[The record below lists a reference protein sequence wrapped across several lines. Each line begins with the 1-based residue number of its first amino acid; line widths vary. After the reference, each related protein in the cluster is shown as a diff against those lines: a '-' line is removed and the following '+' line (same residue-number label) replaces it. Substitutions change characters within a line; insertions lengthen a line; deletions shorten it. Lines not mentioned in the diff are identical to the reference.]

1 MQTTED
7 DRPTL
12 KKVEKPKASKAKP
25 NAVVV
30 QPTPDVDCAEH
41 LVSTETASEPT
52 AFVENHAL
60 YTSQHARLTIPCI
73 ECRKPRIIYSMVR
86 PSERQKVALAMLLSE
101 FDCTCGAPLTPPD
114 NPLHGKL
121 VCRPSLSCSSPVE
134 TPYYGKHD
142 LTNPKD
148 ICAHCGI
155 EDTPADMDLLK
166 RYKTALPICEDCTS
180 KAKTAIVYRPFGK
193 KK

>member
-1 MQTTED
+1 MRKCDDPSCCIPALSFPDQLAWLSDPVLGEDTEHYLKYNEVKGMETTED

-30 QPTPDVDCAEH
+30 QPTPDVDYAERQ
-41 LVSTETASEPT
+41 VSTETAPEPT

-60 YTSQHARLTIPCI
+60 YTLQHARLTIPCI

-101 FDCTCGAPLTPPD
+101 FDYTCGAPLTPTD
-114 NPLHGKL
+114 NPLHGKGPACL
-121 VCRPSLSCSSPVE
+121 VVIQWKLRIMV
-134 TPYYGKHD
+134 KND

-148 ICAHCGI
+148 ICPLRH
-155 EDTPADMDLLK
+155 
-166 RYKTALPICEDCTS
+166 
-180 KAKTAIVYRPFGK
+180 
-193 KK
+193 